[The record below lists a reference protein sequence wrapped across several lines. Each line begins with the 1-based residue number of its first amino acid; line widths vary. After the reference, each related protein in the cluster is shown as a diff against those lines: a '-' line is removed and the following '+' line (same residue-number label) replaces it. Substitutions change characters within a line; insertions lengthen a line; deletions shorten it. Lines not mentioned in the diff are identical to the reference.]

1 MANEKDG
8 KEANVELKQ
17 VFEQFKQTHD
27 AHDSEIQKLGSASS
41 ETKQEM
47 ERQQDAMDALETKL
61 NAALAGGSADSKAGP
76 DEAEETKAAFLRW
89 VRKDEKGMT
98 PEEVKLLTRSDDTT
112 GGFLAPAEYVREI
125 TKGVTEVSPLRQVAR
140 VRTTSNHSV
149 QIPTRTGQFAAQWVS
164 EMGTRSETDGLR
176 WGLEEISTFEMYGL
190 VDITQQNLED
200 SAFNLEAE
208 LNDEFVL
215 QFSVT
220 EGSGFITGDAAGKP
234 EGFLNNANIATV
246 NSGAAG
252 GVTADGLID
261 LFFALKTAYAQNATW
276 MANRLVVR
284 DIRKLK
290 DTQDQYLWQ
299 PGLAGLAPSTI
310 LDRPYLE
317 ATDMPVA
324 ASASKSIAIG
334 DWRRGYTIV
343 DRVSMSMLR
352 DPYTQATSGA
362 VRFLARRRVGGMT
375 VLPEAIKIQV
385 LSV

>member
-1 MANEKDG
+1 
-8 KEANVELKQ
+8 
-17 VFEQFKQTHD
+17 
-27 AHDSEIQKLGSASS
+27 
-41 ETKQEM
+41 
-47 ERQQDAMDALETKL
+47 
-61 NAALAGGSADSKAGP
+61 
-76 DEAEETKAAFLRW
+76 
-89 VRKDEKGMT
+89 
-98 PEEVKLLTRSDDTT
+98 
-112 GGFLAPAEYVREI
+112 
-125 TKGVTEVSPLRQVAR
+125 
-140 VRTTSNHSV
+140 
-149 QIPTRTGQFAAQWVS
+149 
-164 EMGTRSETDGLR
+164 
-176 WGLEEISTFEMYGL
+176 
-190 VDITQQNLED
+190 
-200 SAFNLEAE
+200 
-208 LNDEFVL
+208 
-215 QFSVT
+215 
-220 EGSGFITGDAAGKP
+220 
-234 EGFLNNANIATV
+234 
-246 NSGAAG
+246 
-252 GVTADGLID
+252 
-261 LFFALKTAYAQNATW
+261 